1 MTIQHKDIPDKQRHE
16 PKGASAAGLGTTY
29 VADGAGSGSWK
40 KVGFDNL
47 NGVYA
52 YGAMTVTGNSVP
64 FVTTAVAD
72 ATLNTPSQFQLFSGT
87 GAPLEGEMLRDIT
100 FTTNRLTVA
109 HTGVYEIKTYFNI
122 EQFPSNIAKVGLRFL
137 IKGTTYSSRGPIV
150 KAEAAT
156 SAAVVNAHGFI
167 SLTAGDYIQNV
178 IASDV
183 SGNLIIRD
191 FNTSLVLIER
201 LA

>member
-1 MTIQHKDIPDKQRHE
+1 MCSVV
-16 PKGASAAGLGTTY
+16 SA
-29 VADGAGSGSWK
+29 
-40 KVGFDNL
+40 
-47 NGVYA
+47 
-52 YGAMTVTGNSVP
+52 
-64 FVTTAVAD
+64 TAVV
-72 ATLNTPSQFQLFSGT
+72 TKGVEFPGNT
-87 GAPLEGEMLRDIT
+87 
-100 FTTNRLTVA
+100 
-109 HTGVYEIKTYFNI
+109 
-122 EQFPSNIAKVGLRFL
+122 AKVGLRFL
-137 IKGTTYSSRGPIV
+137 INGTTYSSRGPIV
-150 KAEAAT
+150 KAEAST